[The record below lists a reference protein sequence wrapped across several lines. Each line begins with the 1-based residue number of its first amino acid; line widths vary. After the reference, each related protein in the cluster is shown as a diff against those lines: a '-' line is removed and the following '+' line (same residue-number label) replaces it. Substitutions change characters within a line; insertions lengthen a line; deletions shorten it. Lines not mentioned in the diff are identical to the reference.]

1 MKFRKR
7 YLTYLFLIVVV
18 ASAIIDLI
26 LNSGYDVYPDWP
38 PKHVKYGQERVY
50 SDLVADS
57 VEIDWNRLNAT
68 LENMDDFRMVAM
80 IRILYEFENR
90 IPDTVKQK
98 IEKSL
103 TGFRYWWDEP
113 GGNSMCYWS
122 ENHQI
127 LYASEQFLAGQ
138 FYPDKIFSNTGLTGK
153 QLQEKGRKRILSWLE
168 MRWKYGFTEF
178 NSNVYYKEDIAPLI
192 NLIDYAN
199 DDEIVKKSEIIMDLL
214 FYDVA
219 VQSIGNVFTS
229 ASGRAYEHSR
239 KGGPGNNLNGATNYY
254 WGGGSQIKPGMTFGL
269 MTTRKYRLPAV
280 LTEIA
285 YDTGNVVIRQAN
297 GLDLPELKKEGFSG
311 TGDESMMMQLGME
324 AFTNPEVVHNTLN
337 WARENRMFTNYT
349 LADLKILNYTL
360 FRFFHLEPLIVKLI
374 NPPSDGIAIQKG
386 NVYTYKTKDYSL
398 YAAQNH
404 HPGTYGDQQHVAGMN
419 IGHSFSIFHTHPALS
434 ECREQQ
440 SPNYWVGYGRLPHV
454 AQDSSVNLAIYDIP
468 EKKSILEKELLHYT
482 HAWFPKAQFDSV
494 YLVNNYAFGQK
505 GDTYCALITKNPL
518 NYKTGSTDD
527 IIQEGS
533 QTFWITEAGSRTED
547 GSFDRFYKRIL
558 NNKTSFDDQKLEL
571 AYVSKGK
578 EYKLNYKSGFWVDK
592 QEMNTTYNRYESP
605 YIQAKKGAKA
615 FHFEQNGKFLHLDFE
630 NMKRDFN

>member
-7 YLTYLFLIVVV
+7 YLIYLLLAAVVSSV
-18 ASAIIDLI
+18 IIDLVR
-26 LNSGYDVYPDWP
+26 NSGYDVYPDWP
-38 PKHVKYGQERVY
+38 PKNVKYEQERVY
-50 SDLVADS
+50 RDLVADS

-68 LENMDDFRMVAM
+68 LENMDDFRMVAI
-80 IRILYEFENR
+80 IRILYEFENQ

-103 TGFRYWWDEP
+103 TQFRYWWDEP

-199 DDEIVKKSEIIMDLL
+199 DDEIVRKSEIIMDLI

-219 VQSIGNVFTS
+219 AQSVKNTFSS
-229 ASGRAYEHSR
+229 ASGRAYENNR
-239 KGGPGNNLNGATNYY
+239 KGGSHNNLNGATNYY
-254 WGGGSQIKPGMTFGL
+254 WGDGGEIKPGMTFGL
-269 MTTRKYRLPAV
+269 MTTRKYKLPAV
-280 LTEIA
+280 LSEIA
-285 YDTGNVVIRQAN
+285 HDTGNVVIRQAN
-297 GLDLPELKKEGFSG
+297 GLDLPELETEGFSG

-349 LADLKILNYTL
+349 LADLKTLNFSIFRIL
-360 FRFFHLEPLIVKLI
+360 HLEPLIVRMI
-374 NPPSDGIAIQKG
+374 NPPSNGVAIQKG

-419 IGHSFSIFHTHPALS
+419 IG
-434 ECREQQ
+434 
-440 SPNYWVGYGRLPHV
+440 NYWVGYGRNPHV
-454 AQDSSVNLAIYDIP
+454 AQDSSVNMAIYNIP
-468 EKKSILEKELLHYT
+468 EKKSIMEKELLHFT
-482 HAWFPKAQFDSV
+482 HAWFPKEQFDSV
-494 YLVNNYAFGQK
+494 YLVNHYAFGKK
-505 GDTYCALITKNPL
+505 GNTYCAFIAKNPL
-518 NYKTGSTDD
+518 NYKAGSNSD
-527 IIQEGS
+527 IIQKGR
-533 QTFWITEAGSRTED
+533 QTFWITEAGSRAEE

-558 NNKTSFDDQKLEL
+558 NNKTSFDIHKLEL
-571 AYVSKGK
+571 TYVSKGK
-578 EYKLNYKSGFWVDK
+578 EYKLKYKTGFWVDK
-592 QEMNTTYNRYESP
+592 QEMNTTYNRYDSP
-605 YIQAKKGAKA
+605 YVQAKKGDKA

-630 NMKRDFN
+630 NMTRNFN